1 MEIFRPL
8 HQPMYHGQP
17 RVGAPPSSCSQR
29 SSGSQSSPSLP
40 AAVDLGQA
48 LRALWELQAVEVRK
62 PNESPAVVAPCL
74 GSMQRGAV
82 PSTAPPRMKSAGKSM
97 EHLERRCDKVL
108 GTLMGDSKSWG
119 TVQEKQA
126 RLMDSNRDLLRKSQ
140 EFRNELAD
148 TRQTSRNFLKQSFS
162 TSEVDWRSRTVPM
175 AAYKGAKAAA
185 PFQTATDRAYG
196 VENAHHLASYR
207 ARAKTTHGFERVAKI
222 TKWGAEPSLERT
234 VNIC

>member
-29 SSGSQSSPSLP
+29 SSGSQSSPALP
-40 AAVDLGQA
+40 KAVDLGQA

-74 GSMQRGAV
+74 GSMQRAV
-82 PSTAPPRMKSAGKSM
+82 PSTAQPRMKSAVKSM

-108 GTLMGDSKSWG
+108 GTLMSDSKSWG
-119 TVQEKQA
+119 MVQEKQA
-126 RLMDSNRDLLRKSQ
+126 RLLDSNRDLLRKSQ

-148 TRQTSRNFLKQSFS
+148 NRQNSRNFLKQSFS
-162 TSEVDWRSRTVPM
+162 TSEADWRARTVPM
-175 AAYKGAKAAA
+175 AAFKGAKAAA

-207 ARAKTTHGFERVAKI
+207 AIAKTTHGFEREATI
-222 TKWGAEPSLERT
+222 TK
-234 VNIC
+234 